1 MPKKRT
7 FSETDDA
14 KSASLELDPRI
25 GPDGYLQDHH
35 LDYLE
40 RWLDSS
46 FRVPGTDMRFGLDG
60 IIGLVPVVGDVAT
73 TGMSVVFVADAYK
86 IGASKRVIAKMMGNV
101 GLDFAVGLIPVIG
114 DLADFAFKSNTKNL
128 RLLKEERQ
136 RLADAK
142 LADMKTVS

>member
-1 MPKKRT
+1 MT
-7 FSETDDA
+7 EEVEIVDI
-14 KSASLELDPRI
+14 ELDPRI

-60 IIGLVPVVGDVAT
+60 IIGLLPVVGDVAT

-86 IGASKRVIAKMMGNV
+86 IGASKHVIAKMVGNV
-101 GLDFAVGLIPVIG
+101 GLDFAVGLIPVVG

-136 RLADAK
+136 RLADVK